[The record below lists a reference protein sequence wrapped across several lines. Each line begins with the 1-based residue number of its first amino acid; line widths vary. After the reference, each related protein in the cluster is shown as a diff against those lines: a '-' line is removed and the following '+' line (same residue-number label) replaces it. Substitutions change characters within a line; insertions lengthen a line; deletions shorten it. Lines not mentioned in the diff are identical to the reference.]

1 MESFEVGAAMLVLIS
16 EPRSFA
22 LMVLSL
28 REVISQRWADELRE
42 YEVLASGMVVSGS
55 VFP

>member
-42 YEVLASGMVVSGS
+42 YEALASGMVVSGS